1 MGTESVEERGCM
13 EDKGEEC
20 DVMETNRRRRK
31 WKCML
36 EWNAS
41 GMVVDCAWGGR
52 VRTPREGR
60 PRGTSCA
67 TNDQESTNEGSRR
80 CYECEVIS

>member
-1 MGTESVEERGCM
+1 M

-36 EWNAS
+36 EWN
-41 GMVVDCAWGGR
+41 GG
-52 VRTPREGR
+52 
-60 PRGTSCA
+60 
-67 TNDQESTNEGSRR
+67 
-80 CYECEVIS
+80 